1 MYVTAFVLCVCSYGC
16 PSVCMHILYVYIVC
30 MHVCVCVCLYD
41 VCIHVC
47 VCVGVYVYIC
57 MYVCPH
63 LDVTLDGVGL
73 QSL

>member
-1 MYVTAFVLCVCSYGC
+1 MCVFIWVSKCMYAYIICVY
-16 PSVCMHILYVYIVC
+16 SVYACM
-30 MHVCVCVCLYD
+30 CVCLSVRCVYTR
-41 VCIHVC
+41 VC